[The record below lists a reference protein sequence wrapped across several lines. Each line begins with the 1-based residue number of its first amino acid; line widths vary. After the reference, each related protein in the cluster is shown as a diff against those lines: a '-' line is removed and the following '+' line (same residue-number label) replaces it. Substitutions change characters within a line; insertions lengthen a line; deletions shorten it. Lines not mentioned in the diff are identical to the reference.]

1 MPELPEVETVK
12 RKLSDAVIGRTIEEI
27 DVLYPKYAV
36 LSAIKN
42 QKIEGIDRY
51 GKYLIFN
58 LSSYRLISHL
68 RMEGKYSV
76 EENYKM
82 KKHDLAVFHLDKG
95 TLVYNDTRKFGVFYL
110 FDKSEE
116 IMKLP
121 PLSALGREPFTADK
135 DYLLKKLEGKSSP
148 IKSLLLDQSILTGL
162 GNIYVDEVLFASK
175 INPYKKGKEITE
187 EEAAVIIDNAKKI
200 LNKAIAMGGTTI
212 RTYESLNGETGH
224 YQGELMV
231 HEKEGQKCPVCGNII
246 MKCKVGGRGT
256 YFCPTCQKKHPVLL
270 IAITGSFAS
279 GKSSVLSF
287 ISSLDFETY
296 SMDEIARDLYSS
308 SKEMLNSLKKAFKT
322 TSKKELAEIALKSA
336 KDRLLL
342 EKITHRFIL
351 DEFNRKTMSS
361 ASSVI
366 FVEVPLLYEGGYQN
380 MFDYVIDVYETD
392 EVKNKIINA
401 KNLSSDYLKELSKT
415 QMDKEEKRKRADY
428 VIVNNSTLE
437 KLKENTIK
445 IIKEMEAMN
454 EHISK

>member
-1 MPELPEVETVK
+1 MPELPEVETVR
-12 RKLSDAVIGRTIEEI
+12 RKLSDVIIGRTIEDI

-36 LSAIKN
+36 LSEIKN

-58 LSSYRLISHL
+58 LTSYHLISHL
-68 RMEGKYSV
+68 RMEGKYSI

-82 KKHDLAVFHLDKG
+82 KKHDLAVFHLDKAA
-95 TLVYNDTRKFGVFYL
+95 LVYNDTRKFGVFYL
-110 FDKSEE
+110 FDKNVD

-121 PLSALGREPFTADK
+121 PLSSLGREPFTADK
-135 DYLLKKLEGKSSP
+135 DYLLKKLEGKSSL

-187 EEAAVIIDNAKKI
+187 KEVLDIITNAKNI
-200 LNKAIAMGGTTI
+200 LAKAITMGGTTI

-224 YQGELMV
+224 YQGELIV
-231 HEKEGQKCPVCGNII
+231 HEKEGQNCPVCGNII
-246 MKCKVGGRGT
+246 MKSKVGGRGT
-256 YFCPTCQKKHPVLL
+256 YFCPTCQKNHPVIL

-287 ISSLDFETY
+287 ISSLGFETY
-296 SMDEIARDLYSS
+296 SMDEIARNLYSS
-308 SKEMLNSLKKAFKT
+308 SKEMLNALKKAFKT
-322 TSKKELAEIALKSA
+322 TDKKELAELAIKSE

-342 EKITHRFIL
+342 EKITHRYIL
-351 DEFNRKTMSS
+351 EEFNQRVMSS
-361 ASSVI
+361 FSKVI
-366 FVEVPLLYEGGYQN
+366 FAEVPLLYEGGYEN

-392 EVKNKIINA
+392 KVKDKIINA
-401 KNLSSDYLKELSKT
+401 KNLTTGYLKELSRT
-415 QMDKEEKRKRADY
+415 QLDKEEKRKRADY
-428 VIVNNSTLE
+428 VIINDSTLE
-437 KLKENTIK
+437 NLKENTIK